1 MAIAE
6 GKPSEI
12 KNPDAVVKAFLF
24 LNGFEWVKKADELLD
39 KVNSA
44 KVVRWKET
52 IVPRI
57 ISDTKNQ
64 KEGKD
69 FLDFSR
75 VQYARRDFARLGF
88 HSMPIEDSLTT
99 KQNLH
104 KKHKSKDEK
113 NKHNVC

>member
-39 KVNSA
+39 KVNNA

-57 ISDTKNQ
+57 ISDTK
-64 KEGKD
+64 
-69 FLDFSR
+69 
-75 VQYARRDFARLGF
+75 
-88 HSMPIEDSLTT
+88 
-99 KQNLH
+99 
-104 KKHKSKDEK
+104 EK
-113 NKHNVC
+113 IF